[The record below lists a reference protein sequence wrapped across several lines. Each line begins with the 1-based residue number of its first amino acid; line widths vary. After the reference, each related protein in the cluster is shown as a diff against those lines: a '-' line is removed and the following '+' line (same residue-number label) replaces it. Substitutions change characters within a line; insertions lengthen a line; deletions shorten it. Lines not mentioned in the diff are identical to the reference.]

1 MRHLLCASL
10 CISTSFHSDLI
21 TYLSL
26 HPLDDEDLGGKGWI
40 LSTLVFLALSA
51 LPAGPRTLVL
61 KEIKDAILN
70 MSG

>member
-1 MRHLLCASL
+1 MCDLLCASL

-26 HPLDDEDLGGKGWI
+26 PLDDEDLGGKDWI

-61 KEIKDAILN
+61 KEIIDAILN